1 MIRFNIAKQIRN
13 AWSAS
18 APLTATALLMLVA
31 FIASVAGLFLDDRIL
46 TGVPVWLKPAK
57 FAIST
62 SIFTGTLAWLF
73 RYISIWPRFIRAM
86 GWVIS
91 VVLILE
97 VAIIDVQAARGTTS
111 HFNVATPLDSALF
124 GIMGTAI
131 AVLWFASVGLFV
143 ALARQKFSNEAW
155 GWWLRLGMLT
165 TVLGS
170 AAGSLMIPPTPDQI
184 QALQTGNSPS
194 NAGAHT
200 VGGADGGPGLPGVG
214 WSTQHGDLRIPH
226 FFGLHGLQLLPL
238 FGWLIL
244 RGKTIHRVRNQTK
257 MAFAATASYVIF
269 IGILTWQA
277 LRGQSVIAP
286 DSTTLVAIAVWLTMT
301 ILAGVALTRHAP
313 LHADAFTTSRT
324 TI

>member
-1 MIRFNIAKQIRN
+1 MSRFDIAKQIRN
-13 AWSAS
+13 AWSSS
-18 APLTATALLMLVA
+18 APLTGTAVLMLVA
-31 FIASVAGLFLDDRIL
+31 FIASVAGLFMDDRIV

-62 SIFTGTLAWLF
+62 SIFTGTLAWVF
-73 RYISIWPRFIRAM
+73 RYISIWPRFVRAM

-111 HFNVATPLDSALF
+111 HFNVSTPLDSALF
-124 GIMGTAI
+124 GIMGIAI
-131 AVLWFASVGLFV
+131 AALWLASVGLFV
-143 ALARQKFSNEAW
+143 ALAKQKFSNVAW

-170 AAGSLMIPPTPDQI
+170 AAGGFMLRATPAQSQELQI
-184 QALQTGNSPS
+184 TNFS
-194 NAGAHT
+194 NNVGAHT

-214 WSTQHGDLRIPH
+214 WSTQHGDLRIAH
-226 FFGLHGLQLLPL
+226 FLGLHGLQLLPL
-238 FGWLIL
+238 FGWFLL
-244 RGKTIHRVRNQTK
+244 RRNTIQSARNQIR
-257 MAFAATASYVIF
+257 MAFAATASYIGL

-286 DSTTLVAIAVWLTMT
+286 DSTTLAAIAVWLTTT
-301 ILAGVALTRHAP
+301 ILTGVVLTRHTT
-313 LHADAFTTSRT
+313 LHRGSFTTSRT